1 MRPAVKAAIITFIIS
16 TVAPII
22 YLKIN
27 GDNEY
32 YAQTYAVGKPY
43 SWTDILNLPIYYLL
57 LPLLISLIIFFYK
70 YFTGESIFT
79 EDDVDLYICDKCN
92 NKTEKYQEKCAC
104 GGDYVNV
111 DRLKWVDD

>member
-1 MRPAVKAAIITFIIS
+1 LRPAVKAAIITFIIS